1 MGRPQ
6 RLMPRG
12 MGGECCGECRQRRG
26 SGRGNWGRGRRQR
39 LETARDT
46 EKRKSE
52 KRPRWREA
60 PVEILDL
67 RVKIDVSDRSEWI

>member
-1 MGRPQ
+1 MNVGK
-6 RLMPRG
+6 G
-12 MGGECCGECRQRRG
+12 GAVGGVTGGGGGGE
-26 SGRGNWGRGRRQR
+26 R